1 MFALGLSQTLK
12 SSGSTTTTEQKLLT
26 LSILLPG
33 RISDII
39 LLHTFCLYLIVIQMI
54 KLSWVPFCWGSF
66 MKAVS
71 AS

>member
-1 MFALGLSQTLK
+1 MCALGLSQTLK
-12 SSGSTTTTEQKLLT
+12 SLGSTTTEQKLLT
-26 LSILLPG
+26 LIILLPG

-39 LLHTFCLYLIVIQMI
+39 LLHTFCLYLIVIQVI

-66 MKAVS
+66 MKAVP